1 MRWWAEV
8 PLSWRCATM
17 IPQRLSVRWSQPLLR
32 HNSMPAHSPCSI
44 CLPRCIALHCHAMLW
59 SRDNIVIS
67 YGRKGWMPTWNSCK
81 RMSMLWLS
89 KESMC
94 LNLAWPFFILH
105 MSSSESTCVH
115 TRGEYLYGW
124 SKAREIPATV
134 LLCPAKFALFFFLF
148 WIIWNWGCS
157 LYIIICC
164 HEIDGSSS

>member
-89 KESMC
+89 VRNRCAWISHGHFSFSIWAVARAPVYIQEASTSMAEAKQEKYQLPC
-94 LNLAWPFFILH
+94 CYAQQNLPCF
-105 MSSSESTCVH
+105 SSYFE
-115 TRGEYLYGW
+115 LYGIE
-124 SKAREIPATV
+124 AVA
-134 LLCPAKFALFFFLF
+134 
-148 WIIWNWGCS
+148 
-157 LYIIICC
+157 YI
-164 HEIDGSSS
+164 